1 MISSEMVAVSIFI
14 RQGWKRGYIDN
25 DLQLAF
31 ELVPLGYSLACLLF
45 MGYCLQFQHHMLL
58 VKGQLINQFE
68 FCYCCLYRLML
79 PFGHLSL

>member
-1 MISSEMVAVSIFI
+1 
-14 RQGWKRGYIDN
+14 
-25 DLQLAF
+25 
-31 ELVPLGYSLACLLF
+31 LF